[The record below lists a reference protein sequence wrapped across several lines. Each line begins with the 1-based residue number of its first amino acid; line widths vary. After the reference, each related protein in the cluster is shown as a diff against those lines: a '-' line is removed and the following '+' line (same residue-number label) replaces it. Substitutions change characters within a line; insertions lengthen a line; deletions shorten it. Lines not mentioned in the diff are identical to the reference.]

1 MMPDTDEAIRQQ
13 QDLVTDEVGDAE
25 GSTSGSDRD
34 EGGEQA
40 VPPEQWL
47 GEPDYLEREKEQAA
61 KGFLAALVQIFAPKP
76 LPDSEYM
83 QLTEERSASA
93 QQSMERLRDTL
104 RYLGTTS
111 IKVTDVPAKR
121 QKLYKVTA
129 GTQAIRLAGQQ
140 ANRKKLVI
148 TNIEDTDSVYL
159 AEDQVG
165 INTDVSYEL
174 VAGASITIN
183 AQGEV
188 WVQGASDGNKVN
200 VQAEFYE

>member
-1 MMPDTDEAIRQQ
+1 MMPDTEE
-13 QDLVTDEVGDAE
+13 LVTQQPDFVRDEPGDTE
-25 GSTSGSDRD
+25 GSASGSDRD
-34 EGGEQA
+34 EGGEQF

-47 GEPDYLEREKEQAA
+47 GEPDYLEREKQDIAR
-61 KGFLAALVQIFAPKP
+61 GFLAALVQIFAPKP
-76 LPDSEYM
+76 LPNAEYM
-83 QLTEERSASA
+83 ELTEERSASA

-129 GTQAIRLAGQQ
+129 GTNPIRLAGFQ

-148 TNIEDTDSVYL
+148 TNIEDADSVYL
-159 AEDQVG
+159 AEDETG

-174 VAGASITIN
+174 IAGSTITIN

-188 WVQGASDGNKVN
+188 WVQGANDGDKVN